1 MRYLFFIFL
10 SVFFIYQNQ
19 AQIVI
24 GNTALEIDLQ
34 QNATGVELEHI
45 FHNGN
50 DILETN
56 SYLFFLYITDIS
68 TAIETRIS
76 ATTGWN
82 NITIN
87 NNGTTCTID
96 FSQPQNANL
105 PAGLNVHFSLQV
117 MDGKSQWDLAVNGLD
132 NNNTLTRVNFPKF
145 KLKTPGNDTFF
156 IPKFSGKEVP
166 NPQVENIDYDL
177 TYPRGRLGASMPF
190 SAYYN
195 SNYGVYLAFHD
206 PDASL
211 KNLVIA
217 SENNYVKYYGK
228 HNIPDKTVAGNNWEL
243 PGVFELD
250 LYEGN
255 WYEASMI
262 YKNWA
267 ETNANYF
274 PQNNTNRL
282 LRQKTIGNIA
292 VWGAAYPAVSIPVS
306 QTESDIYDFINL
318 FPPELS
324 VGIHWYKWYP
334 NYHDEDYPAYF
345 PERTGLLDAI
355 NRIQQGNDVVMP
367 YINGMMYDT
376 GLPNFPTD
384 GAPYATKRSDGSLYT
399 LDFSDAA
406 ENRPPNTFAI
416 MCPSQTHWQDTIV
429 NINAEIAN
437 RLQCKGIY
445 NDMIGWAGAT
455 ECMDAS
461 HGHPLATGHWWH
473 DGYQTMYNRVHTEIP
488 NDRFITVEGATDNL
502 TNIVDGFLVGEW
514 RDQGLVPAFQ
524 TIYGG
529 KNQFFGVSY
538 GGSTYNNPSFYAK
551 FSSFFVNN
559 IQPGRMFLWFAHD
572 QNATTARPYIVDLA
586 VMRHKLKNFMSFGTL
601 LKPFAV
607 NGNIPNITS
616 DWGGSAGS
624 VTVSALQKNVYR
636 NKTGDSI
643 AFVFSNASMTNALD
657 FDFDIIGTNY
667 GFDGTLDVQLITQTN
682 NGAAQNHPNIY
693 TQNVHIAP
701 MTSIAYLV
709 SDHDAAKIK
718 EFSKSNIRIYPNPTT
733 GIVNINSKRNRIK
746 NVSITNISKQMVYK
760 KTVNGFDITIDISNL
775 PKGIYFVN
783 VITKNGNFVEK
794 VIKE

>member
-1 MRYLFFIFL
+1 MRYLFFTFL
-10 SVFFIYQNQ
+10 FLFSIYPNQ
-19 AQIVI
+19 AQVMV
-24 GNTALEIDLQ
+24 GDTVLEINLQ
-34 QNATGVELEHI
+34 ENATGVELQHI
-45 FHNGN
+45 FHNGT
-50 DILETN
+50 DVLEMH
-56 SYLFFLYITDIS
+56 SYLFYLYITDIN
-68 TAIETRIS
+68 TQLETRIS
-76 ATTGWN
+76 ATSGWG
-82 NITIN
+82 NIVIN

-96 FSQPQNANL
+96 FSQPQNASLPPNL
-105 PAGLNVHFSLQV
+105 AVHFSLQA
-117 MDGKSQWDLAVNGLD
+117 MAGKSQWDLTVNGLD

-156 IPKFSGKEVP
+156 IPKFSGKEER
-166 NPQVENIDYDL
+166 NPLSGNIDYDL

-228 HNIPDKTVAGNNWEL
+228 HNIPNKTVADNDWEL
-243 PGVFELD
+243 PGIFELD

-262 YKNWA
+262 YKDWA
-267 ETNANYF
+267 KTNANYY
-274 PQNNTNRL
+274 PQNNPDRL
-282 LRQKTIGNIA
+282 LRQKTIGDIA
-292 VWGAAYPAVSIPVS
+292 VWGAAQPAVSRPVS
-306 QTESDIYDFINL
+306 ETESDINDFIAL

-345 PERTGLLDAI
+345 PERNGLVDAI
-355 NRIQQGNDVVMP
+355 NRIQQSNDVVMP

-384 GAPYATKRSDGSLYT
+384 GAPYATKHSDGSLYT
-399 LDFSDAA
+399 LDFSDVA
-406 ENRPPNTFAI
+406 ENRPPNTFAL
-416 MCPSQTHWQDTIV
+416 MCPTQTHWQDTIV

-473 DGYQTMYNRVHTEIP
+473 DGYQTMYNRVHTVIP

-502 TNIVDGFLVGEW
+502 TNIIDGFLVGEW
-514 RDQGLVPAFQ
+514 REQNLVPAFQ

-529 KNQFFGVSY
+529 KNQFFGVTY
-538 GGSTYNNPSFYAK
+538 GGRTYNDASFYAK

-586 VMRHKLKNFMSFGTL
+586 VMRHKLRNFMSFGTL
-601 LKPFAV
+601 LKPFTV
-607 NGNIPNITS
+607 NGTIPDITS

-636 NKTGDSI
+636 NNTGDSI
-643 AFVFSNASMTNALD
+643 AFIFSNASMTDALNFD
-657 FDFDIIGTNY
+657 FDFDGNTY
-667 GFDGTLDVQLITQTN
+667 GFTGDITVQKITPAT
-682 NGAAQNHPNIY
+682 NHPVEIHANSY
-693 TQNVHIAP
+693 TQNVHVDALE
-701 MTSIAYLV
+701 TIAYLITE
-709 SDHDAAKIK
+709 S
-718 EFSKSNIRIYPNPTT
+718 SNNEIQNTENQSFTIYPNPVKDKLY
-733 GIVNINSKRNRIK
+733 ILIEAPIQYCKIY
-746 NVSITNISKQMVYK
+746 NISGQMLKSFSGERNYIMVNDLK
-760 KTVNGFDITIDISNL
+760 KGMYLLKIKTSNNN
-775 PKGIYFVN
+775 YMSMF
-783 VITKNGNFVEK
+783 
-794 VIKE
+794 IKE